1 MGKKSGI
8 YIILLIIA
16 VIMIL
21 ALSNCGEIGNMLNP
35 PTPTATNTA
44 TPSKTP
50 TPSLT
55 ATPTLTPT
63 PTPGIGST
71 QVSPMD
77 GMVMNYVPAGPFGMG
92 STYEHADGDCREY
105 TRKLSNYDCYQDWFS
120 NELPFRTV
128 ELDAY
133 WIDQTEVTNSMYA
146 LCVQAG
152 ACQPPGHTNS
162 ATRNSYYDDP
172 EYKDFPVIYTSWFD
186 AEDYCTWAGRRLPS
200 EAEWEKAARGTTEQ
214 VYPWG
219 DMPADETLLSFNIRD
234 SDTNAVGKFPLAA
247 SPFGALDMAGN
258 VWEWV
263 VDWYQDDYYAQSPIA
278 NPQGPPSG
286 DNRVIRGGSFHNN
299 DGIVGKTSIVKR
311 VDMCAY
317 HDFKTCRRLKWQE
330 RYIKG
335 TFTVYPGAE
344 ITARTAF
351 RFWSNPSEGVSFIGF
366 RCALSAPTNK
376 VSETSGT
383 AMPVITP
390 TPTMLRGTHII
401 SYGQVHSEYFEGKDN
416 TRLYGFY
423 GDKGDMVS
431 IYINSAPEDAKYP
444 DYLKYP
450 WRLDI
455 GKGFYPYIILRDGA
469 GEALAKATS
478 TGELSRYAE
487 INYMLPNTGIYYIVV
502 SSTVGAGTY
511 DLHLELEQSP

>member
-8 YIILLIIA
+8 YIILLITA
-16 VIMIL
+16 VIMVL
-21 ALSNCGEIGNMLNP
+21 ALSNCGESGNMLNP
-35 PTPTATNTA
+35 ATPTATNTA

-92 STYEHADGDCREY
+92 STYEHADGDCKEY

-120 NELPFRTV
+120 NELPFHTV

-162 ATRNSYYDDP
+162 DTRTSYYDNP
-172 EYKDFPVIYTSWFD
+172 EHKDFPVIYTSWFD

-219 DMPADETLLSFNIRD
+219 DMPADETLLSFNIPGN
-234 SDTNAVGKFPLAA
+234 DTNAVGKLPLAA

-263 VDWYQDDYYAQSPIA
+263 SDWYQSDYYAQSPIN

-286 DNRVIRGGSFHNN
+286 DYRVIRGGSFHNN
-299 DGIVGKTSIVKR
+299 EGIVGKTSTIKAVEVMVNR
-311 VDMCAY
+311 SYM
-317 HDFKTCRRLKWQE
+317 RG
-330 RYIKG
+330 YIK
-335 TFTVYPGAE
+335 TNFVHVVHTVYPGGE

-351 RFWSNPSEGVSFIGF
+351 RFWSDPSRGVSFIGF

-376 VSETSGT
+376 ASETSGI
-383 AMPVITP
+383 AKPAITP
-390 TPTMLRGTHII
+390 IPTMLRGTHII
-401 SYGQVHSEYFEGKDN
+401 SYGQAHSEYFEGKDN

-431 IYINSAPEDAKYP
+431 IYINSAPEDKNNPY
-444 DYLKYP
+444 YLKYP
-450 WRLDI
+450 SRLDL

-487 INYMLPNTGIYYIVV
+487 INYSLPYTGLYYIVV

-511 DLHLELEQSP
+511 DLHLELEKSP